1 MLNFKLK
8 NDIIEYEIKID
19 SISEDSEQVCH
30 IFSAKGDWNEYE
42 YPRGTKVEII
52 GSGPRGYDVK
62 IVDTGVTMLE
72 TGLMKWSKT
81 PVE

>member
-1 MLNFKLK
+1 M
-8 NDIIEYEIKID
+8 
-19 SISEDSEQVCH
+19 EDKKFLYAVESF
-30 IFSAKGDWNEYE
+30 IWRKTPKGDWDEYE

-62 IVDTGVTMLE
+62 IVGTGVTMLE

>member
-1 MLNFKLK
+1 MINREEQS
-8 NDIIEYEIKID
+8 NM
-19 SISEDSEQVCH
+19 EDRKFLYAVESF
-30 IFSAKGDWNEYE
+30 IWRKTPKGDCDEYE

>member
-1 MLNFKLK
+1 MINREEQS
-8 NDIIEYEIKID
+8 NM
-19 SISEDSEQVCH
+19 EDRKFLYAVESF
-30 IFSAKGDWNEYE
+30 IWRKTPKGDWDECE

>member
-1 MLNFKLK
+1 MINREEPSNMENRKFLYAVESFIWRKTP
-8 NDIIEYEIKID
+8 
-19 SISEDSEQVCH
+19 
-30 IFSAKGDWNEYE
+30 KGDWDECE

>member
-1 MLNFKLK
+1 MINREEQS
-8 NDIIEYEIKID
+8 NM
-19 SISEDSEQVCH
+19 EDKKFLYAVESF
-30 IFSAKGDWNEYE
+30 IWRKTPKGDWDECE

>member
-1 MLNFKLK
+1 MKEKKFLYAVEPFTWRKTP
-8 NDIIEYEIKID
+8 
-19 SISEDSEQVCH
+19 
-30 IFSAKGDWNEYE
+30 KGDWDEYE

-52 GSGPRGYDVK
+52 GGGPRGYDVK
-62 IVDTGVTMLE
+62 IVDTGVAMLE

>member
-1 MLNFKLK
+1 MINREEQS
-8 NDIIEYEIKID
+8 NM
-19 SISEDSEQVCH
+19 EDRKFLYAVESF
-30 IFSAKGDWNEYE
+30 IWRKTPKGDWDEYE
-42 YPRGTKVEII
+42 HPRGTKVEII

>member
-1 MLNFKLK
+1 M
-8 NDIIEYEIKID
+8 
-19 SISEDSEQVCH
+19 EDRKFLYAVESFIWCKTP
-30 IFSAKGDWNEYE
+30 KGDWDECE

-81 PVE
+81 LVE

>member
-1 MLNFKLK
+1 MINREEQS
-8 NDIIEYEIKID
+8 NM
-19 SISEDSEQVCH
+19 EDRKFLYAVEP
-30 IFSAKGDWNEYE
+30 FTWRKTPKGDWDEYE

-62 IVDTGVTMLE
+62 IVDTGVTMFE

>member
-1 MLNFKLK
+1 MINREEQSNMEDRKFLYA
-8 NDIIEYEIKID
+8 IESFIWRKTP
-19 SISEDSEQVCH
+19 
-30 IFSAKGDWNEYE
+30 KGDWDEYE

-62 IVDTGVTMLE
+62 IVDTGVTMFE